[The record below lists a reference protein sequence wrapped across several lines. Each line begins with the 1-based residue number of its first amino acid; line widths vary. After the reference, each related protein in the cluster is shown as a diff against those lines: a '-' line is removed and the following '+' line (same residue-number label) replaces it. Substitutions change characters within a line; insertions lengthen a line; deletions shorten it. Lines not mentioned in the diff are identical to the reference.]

1 MEKEMATHSSIL
13 PWKTPWT
20 EEPGEFW
27 SMGFA
32 LTECENLRKAGKER
46 RENYSELLGLR
57 PTLSSQSGEIKRGQI
72 GQDVLP
78 TLHGT
83 H

>member
-1 MEKEMATHSSIL
+1 MCLCFSVCVCVCVYACVCVCFL
-13 PWKTPWT
+13 NQPYR
-20 EEPGEFW
+20 
-27 SMGFA
+27 
-32 LTECENLRKAGKER
+32 ENLRKAGKER